1 MTEPM
6 AIPPSAE
13 CTRSMFLPAFAQ
25 CPSRGLK
32 FLQMMTCSSTTDRC
46 TSAKPT
52 SSPRSSPRKQ
62 TTMLPSCSLTLRT
75 DESSIAT
82 VHILVQAH
90 WRRLSMTSTHTA
102 LSESGTFTPT
112 AAEMQEHFL
121 GVLVERR
128 LGITTSLATF
138 FLLGRSTVL

>member
-1 MTEPM
+1 MTEPT

-13 CTRSMFLPAFAQ
+13 CTRSTFLPPFAQ

-52 SSPRSSPRKQ
+52 SSPRSSPHKQ
-62 TTMLPSCSLTLRT
+62 TTMLPSCSLTSRM
-75 DESSIAT
+75 DESSTAT
-82 VHILVQAH
+82 VRILVQAH
-90 WRRLSMTSTHTA
+90 WRRLSMTLTHTA

-121 GVLVERR
+121 GVLVERQ
-128 LGITTSLATF
+128 LGTTTSLATF
-138 FLLGRSTVL
+138 SLLGRSTAL